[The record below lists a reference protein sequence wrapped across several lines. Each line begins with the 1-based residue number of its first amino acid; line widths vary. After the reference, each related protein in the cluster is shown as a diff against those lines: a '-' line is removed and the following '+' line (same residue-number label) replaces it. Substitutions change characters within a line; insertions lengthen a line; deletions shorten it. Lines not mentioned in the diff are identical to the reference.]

1 MNYPLPLTFISVL
14 SIQFNDSTSII
25 TGTWRGQVPVAIKQL
40 RDDRVEAMAGGYE
53 QARNEFFKEA
63 RIFKLMQHP
72 NLVQV
77 GCLQFC

>member
-1 MNYPLPLTFISVL
+1 MNYSLPLMFISIL
-14 SIQFNDSTSII
+14 SIPCNDSTSII
-25 TGTWRGQVPVAIKQL
+25 SGTWRGKVPVAIKQL
-40 RDDRVEAMAGGYE
+40 RDDRVDAMAGGYE

>member
-1 MNYPLPLTFISVL
+1 MNYLLTLTSISII
-14 SIQFNDSTSII
+14 SIPFNDSTTII
-25 TGTWRGQVPVAIKQL
+25 TGTWRGKVPVAIKQL

-77 GCLQFC
+77 GCLKYC

>member
-1 MNYPLPLTFISVL
+1 MFISIL
-14 SIQFNDSTSII
+14 SIPCNDSTSII
-25 TGTWRGQVPVAIKQL
+25 SGTWRGKVPVAIKQL
-40 RDDRVEAMAGGYE
+40 RDDRVDAMSGGYE